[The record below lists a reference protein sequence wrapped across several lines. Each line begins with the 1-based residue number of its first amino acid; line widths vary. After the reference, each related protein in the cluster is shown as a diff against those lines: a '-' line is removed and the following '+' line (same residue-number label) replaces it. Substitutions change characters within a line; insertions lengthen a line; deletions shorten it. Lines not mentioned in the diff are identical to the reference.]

1 MHSLINPTLYLYFS
15 GITKVLVLWFIANF
29 DTLMNQPL
37 FLKQIS
43 KKWVLVF
50 PLNFRLKP
58 NCLFNFD
65 TFFNYSKTNLPIY
78 LFKNIKAFTSLS
90 DKKPLPPW
98 IPLKLTSIIFFYL
111 KKLHSFFQSNSP
123 LDKTQL
129 QSLWKLLS
137 TSNVIVYY
145 HTTTTITILFETF
158 QQN

>member
-98 IPLKLTSIIFFYL
+98 IPLKLTSIIFFL
-111 KKLHSFFQSNSP
+111 PS